1 MNDNTWIIWNEL
13 VKTDYKINDMTVCIN
28 YNRKNFHQN
37 SLEIKIKFDNSKE
50 LEKFSN
56 FVFIQYGI
64 DIRVDTFDNSFEI
77 ELKNLNSN
85 NKINKNLLENISFP
99 LNVDSIKII
108 NFLINTTDQKTHN
121 KLFNLPENLH
131 QLKIFSLSTSF
142 DLSNLPIS
150 LILLDV
156 CECEPKL
163 NLDYLPCGL
172 KVLYLPESPVIL
184 KDNFNYSYNLS
195 DLSNL
200 PSSLIEINLGH
211 IIFKSTNDLI
221 KTLKL
226 N

>member
-1 MNDNTWIIWNEL
+1 MNNNTWIIWNEL
-13 VKTDYKINDMTVCIN
+13 VKTNYKINDMTICIN
-28 YNRKNFHQN
+28 NNPINFHQN

-64 DIRVDTFDNSFEI
+64 DIRIDTFDNSFEI
-77 ELKNLNSN
+77 ELKNLNPN
-85 NKINKNLLENISFP
+85 YKINKNLLENISFP
-99 LNVDSIKII
+99 INVDSIKII
-108 NFLINTTDQKTHN
+108 NYLNNTKDKKISLV

-142 DLSNLPIS
+142 DLSNLPTS
-150 LILLDV
+150 LILLDIS
-156 CECEPKL
+156 ECEPKL

-172 KVLYLPESPVIL
+172 KILYLPESPVIL
-184 KDNFNYSYNLS
+184 KNNFNYSYNLS

-211 IIFKSTNDLI
+211 VIFKSIDDLI
-221 KTLKL
+221 KTW
-226 N
+226 